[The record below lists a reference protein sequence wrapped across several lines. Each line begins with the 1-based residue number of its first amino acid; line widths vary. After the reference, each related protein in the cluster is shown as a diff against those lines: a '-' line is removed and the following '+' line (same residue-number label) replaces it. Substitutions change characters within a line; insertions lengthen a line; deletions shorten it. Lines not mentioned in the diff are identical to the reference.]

1 MSETQQATGRSST
14 RTRGTARGPHAS
26 PRAPN
31 RRQDHRMPVEAA
43 ASARRTPAAPLDG
56 RRIDGL
62 RPLWV
67 FLLASLAIVAA
78 VTVAGVVE
86 SWWILV
92 PVMGVFF
99 TATFGVLATIM
110 WQLRDNGEPE

>member
-1 MSETQQATGRSST
+1 
-14 RTRGTARGPHAS
+14 
-26 PRAPN
+26 
-31 RRQDHRMPVEAA
+31 
-43 ASARRTPAAPLDG
+43 
-56 RRIDGL
+56 
-62 RPLWV
+62 
-67 FLLASLAIVAA
+67 
-78 VTVAGVVE
+78 VE

>member
-1 MSETQQATGRSST
+1 MSQTQQTGGRSPT
-14 RTRGTARGPHAS
+14 RTRGTTRGHATS
-26 PRAPN
+26 RAPG

-43 ASARRTPAAPLDG
+43 APAPLSDG

-78 VTVAGVVE
+78 VTVAGAVE